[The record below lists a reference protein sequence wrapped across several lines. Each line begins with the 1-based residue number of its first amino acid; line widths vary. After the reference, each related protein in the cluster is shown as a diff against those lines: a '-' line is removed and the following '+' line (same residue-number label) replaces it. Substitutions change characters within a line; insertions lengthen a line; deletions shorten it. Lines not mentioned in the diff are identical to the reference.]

1 MHTGRLS
8 VSAVG
13 QPRWLASQQRRP
25 VSTHGP
31 LRRRPHP
38 PDGWLAM
45 RAAQPGGQGTHRR
58 WGRAPASA
66 APARTAPALLA
77 GFGRRPPQ
85 QTPPAR
91 SRPAAWAPWVSV
103 ACGCHSG
110 VSSQTPRARGGTWGW
125 SSTQKALGSVT
136 NTTQGAAQLRRGEAG
151 VPSPA
156 DTHPKVS
163 GERGVTM
170 GEPGG
175 DSWVG
180 DSPSSPLPLAALP
193 MGAGACVRAP
203 LAAPDRLSTGSR
215 GV

>member
-1 MHTGRLS
+1 MGAMGICGLRM
-8 VSAVG
+8 
-13 QPRWLASQQRRP
+13 SQWREF
-25 VSTHGP
+25 
-31 LRRRPHP
+31 
-38 PDGWLAM
+38 PDTKSKGWHA
-45 RAAQPGGQGTHRR
+45 
-58 WGRAPASA
+58 
-66 APARTAPALLA
+66 
-77 GFGRRPPQ
+77 
-85 QTPPAR
+85 
-91 SRPAAWAPWVSV
+91 
-103 ACGCHSG
+103 
-110 VSSQTPRARGGTWGW
+110 WGW
-125 SSTQKALGSVT
+125 SLTQHSRGSVT

-156 DTHPKVS
+156 GTHPKVS